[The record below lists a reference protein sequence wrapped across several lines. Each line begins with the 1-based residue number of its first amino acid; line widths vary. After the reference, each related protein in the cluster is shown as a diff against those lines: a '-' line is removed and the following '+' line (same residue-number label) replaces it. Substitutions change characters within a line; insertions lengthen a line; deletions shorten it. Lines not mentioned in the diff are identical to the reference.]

1 KWTSPHK
8 LSVHPSR
15 RRMRWFVP
23 EEFRLQ
29 AEKMRVY
36 ALAKTLDVES
46 KTLLD
51 YCKELGYDVKNQLS
65 SIDPDQAAALTD
77 RVKRGNQGGVAV
89 AAPTFVPPVN
99 ANLTNKVKT
108 LTVPRKPTPEPVS
121 KTTLPSPAT
130 KEELTISTSAEPAQP
145 PAPTATPPAA
155 PA

>member
-1 KWTSPHK
+1 MVCVPLFSRFPGWLKWTSPHK

-89 AAPTFVPPVN
+89 AAPAFVPPVG
-99 ANLTNKVKT
+99 ATLTNQVKP
-108 LTVPRKPTPEPVS
+108 LTVPRP
-121 KTTLPSPAT
+121 
-130 KEELTISTSAEPAQP
+130 
-145 PAPTATPPAA
+145 
-155 PA
+155 